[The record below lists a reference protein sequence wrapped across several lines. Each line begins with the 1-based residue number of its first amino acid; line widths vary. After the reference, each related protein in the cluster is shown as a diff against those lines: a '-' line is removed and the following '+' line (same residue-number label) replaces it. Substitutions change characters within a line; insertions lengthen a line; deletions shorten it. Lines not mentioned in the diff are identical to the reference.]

1 MSSAAGSSPRY
12 RHPPSAIRHPPA
24 PVLPSPPPGIRGMM
38 LEFPQPDRPDL
49 SPIPTGAS
57 YWPQAY
63 PLPSG
68 YGAVPSGQQLDWEW
82 SRCHVNSSI
91 YSTHTP
97 TAPGLAHRA
106 CILRDVGSVCWG
118 CCHRQDPIEL
128 DRQGAL
134 VKLQVGAP
142 KTTMDQFRPNPNLGP
157 TPMTLC
163 PPMMSLICN
172 LGPNPMAL
180 CRYDPLYGLLCVLDL
195 YTPSL
200 IHTFR
205 ASPRLPVSRSDPIRS
220 HPIPSRADQGG
231 EDQPHPCP
239 AHTGQARDRRASG
252 AARRQPQR
260 CRGRSDPESRWP
272 RVGRAIHLPPCRRS
286 DLVLARGGTVFR
298 TWAWVLTPLPSPR
311 PDCSAP

>member
-1 MSSAAGSSPRY
+1 MFRVTPPGATAVLDCRGDRLLWLVPPVVPSPMLARTPPRRGTHPTGCTRPSSYRGQAQLSSAAGSSPRY

-128 DRQGAL
+128 
-134 VKLQVGAP
+134 
-142 KTTMDQFRPNPNLGP
+142 
-157 TPMTLC
+157 
-163 PPMMSLICN
+163 
-172 LGPNPMAL
+172 
-180 CRYDPLYGLLCVLDL
+180 
-195 YTPSL
+195 
-200 IHTFR
+200 
-205 ASPRLPVSRSDPIRS
+205 
-220 HPIPSRADQGG
+220 
-231 EDQPHPCP
+231 
-239 AHTGQARDRRASG
+239 TG
-252 AARRQPQR
+252 
-260 CRGRSDPESRWP
+260 
-272 RVGRAIHLPPCRRS
+272 RVH
-286 DLVLARGGTVFR
+286 
-298 TWAWVLTPLPSPR
+298 
-311 PDCSAP
+311 